1 MKLGSLVKKVEKCLL
16 AIRSLL
22 GRKKVTLKELQ
33 SLIGLLNFACLVV
46 TPGRVFLRRLI
57 NLTIDIKQSHH
68 FIRLTTEVKG
78 DLRIWNTFM
87 SSFNGKAFFL
97 EDDWASSYSL
107 RFYTDSA
114 QSSGY
119 GLIFGTQ
126 WAYGTWPDSW
136 KDHHI
141 SFLEFFP
148 IVLGFCLWCSQ
159 LKNKRVVFITDN
171 ESIVYII
178 NKQTA
183 KDPKLLSLLR
193 TLVLICLRNNI
204 LFRARHIKG
213 ARNILADSLSRLQV
227 DKFKALAPG
236 MNPELTPLPV
246 QEENWEIL

>member
-1 MKLGSLVKKVEKCLL
+1 MWGCLWHQKKTEGPTPFLTFAGTELDCSMNEARLPQEKVEKCLL

-22 GRKKVTLKELQ
+22 GMKKVTLKELQ
-33 SLIGLLNFACLVV
+33 SLIGLLRFAYSVV

-148 IVLGFCLWCSQ
+148 IV
-159 LKNKRVVFITDN
+159 
-171 ESIVYII
+171 
-178 NKQTA
+178 
-183 KDPKLLSLLR
+183 
-193 TLVLICLRNNI
+193 
-204 LFRARHIKG
+204 
-213 ARNILADSLSRLQV
+213 
-227 DKFKALAPG
+227 
-236 MNPELTPLPV
+236 
-246 QEENWEIL
+246 